1 MSRTRKKEI
10 RMEESTEI
18 TRTPD
23 QTPTNGLPEPPFPLV
38 TPLAK
43 KLWELRQKII
53 ASGVPL
59 LDWDDI
65 EREVQ
70 DRRGGVDETARDSSV
85 SSCKRTFQ

>member
-1 MSRTRKKEI
+1 
-10 RMEESTEI
+10 MEEPIEVTQ
-18 TRTPD
+18 TTD
-23 QTPTNGLPEPPFPLV
+23 QAKTHAKLEPPCELR

-70 DRRGGVDETARDSSV
+70 ERRGGVRGEGS
-85 SSCKRTFQ
+85 

>member
-1 MSRTRKKEI
+1 
-10 RMEESTEI
+10 MEEHTEV
-18 TRTPD
+18 TQTTD
-23 QTPTNGLPEPPFPLV
+23 QAPTHAKPEPPFELR

-70 DRRGGVDETARDSSV
+70 ERRGGVREEGS
-85 SSCKRTFQ
+85 

>member
-1 MSRTRKKEI
+1 MSEPTEATQR
-10 RMEESTEI
+10 STG
-18 TRTPD
+18 
-23 QTPTNGLPEPPFPLV
+23 QTPTNGLPEPPFPLR

-53 ASGVPL
+53 ASSVPL

-70 DRRGGVDETARDSSV
+70 ERRGGVREAGS
-85 SSCKRTFQ
+85 

>member
-1 MSRTRKKEI
+1 
-10 RMEESTEI
+10 MEESAET

-43 KLWELRQKII
+43 KLWELRQKVI

-65 EREVQ
+65 ERAVQ
-70 DRRGGVDETARDSSV
+70 DRRGGVSEEES
-85 SSCKRTFQ
+85 

>member
-1 MSRTRKKEI
+1 MSEHSKATQAT
-10 RMEESTEI
+10 EES
-18 TRTPD
+18 
-23 QTPTNGLPEPPFPLV
+23 PTHGLPEPPFPLV

-65 EREVQ
+65 AREVQ
-70 DRRGGVDETARDSSV
+70 ERRGDVRAEES
-85 SSCKRTFQ
+85 

>member
-1 MSRTRKKEI
+1 
-10 RMEESTEI
+10 MEEHPE
-18 TRTPD
+18 TPQTTD
-23 QTPTNGLPEPPFPLV
+23 QASTNGLPEPPFPLV

-59 LDWDDI
+59 LDWNDI

-70 DRRGGVDETARDSSV
+70 ERRGGVREEES
-85 SSCKRTFQ
+85 

>member
-1 MSRTRKKEI
+1 MSEHSKATQAT
-10 RMEESTEI
+10 EES
-18 TRTPD
+18 
-23 QTPTNGLPEPPFPLV
+23 PTHGLPEPPFPLA

-65 EREVQ
+65 AREVQ
-70 DRRGGVDETARDSSV
+70 ERRGGMREEES
-85 SSCKRTFQ
+85 